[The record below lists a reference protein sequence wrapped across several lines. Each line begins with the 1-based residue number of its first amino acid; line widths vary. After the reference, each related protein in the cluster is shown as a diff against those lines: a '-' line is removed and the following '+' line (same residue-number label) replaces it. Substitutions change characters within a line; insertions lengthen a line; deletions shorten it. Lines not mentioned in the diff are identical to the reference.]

1 MGVLEAF
8 SYVPPSVCMQLYW
21 PSHLSVC
28 LAGYECTFICLGL
41 SVCPGMSIC
50 LGFSV
55 WLLINLSEP
64 VELCKGYPNEM
75 LLKIVGLGCAVH
87 FGEMVSLTVITPQL
101 LSFYS
106 L

>member
-1 MGVLEAF
+1 M
-8 SYVPPSVCMQLYW
+8 YP
-21 PSHLSVC
+21 HLSACSYTGPPIC
-28 LAGYECTFICLGL
+28 LCVCTFICLGL

-75 LLKIVGLGCAVH
+75 LLKIVCLGCAVH